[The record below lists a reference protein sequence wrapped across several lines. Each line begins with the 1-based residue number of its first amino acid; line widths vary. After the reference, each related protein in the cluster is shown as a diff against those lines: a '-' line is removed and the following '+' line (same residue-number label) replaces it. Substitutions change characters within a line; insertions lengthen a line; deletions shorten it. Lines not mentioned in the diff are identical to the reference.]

1 VILQIYPLVYGL
13 VNLLFKDI
21 LKLDL
26 RPTKTRLI
34 GLYESILKFS
44 KKRISSK
51 LYSRESKWASS
62 VIITG
67 VFFWFSIRLVI
78 SFVN

>member
-1 VILQIYPLVYGL
+1 MILQIYSLVYGL

-21 LKLDL
+21 FKLDL

-44 KKRISSK
+44 KKRISSSI
-51 LYSRESKWASS
+51 SRESKWASS